1 MSTKLLAVLFV
12 AFGVLAGCN
21 EGTTTNTDP
30 AANPEPVQPVQPAP
44 TE

>member
-1 MSTKLLAVLFV
+1 MSTKLLAAMFLML
-12 AFGVLAGCN
+12 GVLAGCN

-30 AANPEPVQPVQPAP
+30 AANPQPVEPVTPAP